1 MALTDPT
8 TPPPIADSIANSL
21 PLQLTAS
28 TRECA
33 MPELIGL
40 ATALAK
46 QDPDILQA
54 IDADLDAP
62 NDAVLLAG

>member
-1 MALTDPT
+1 M
-8 TPPPIADSIANSL
+8 
-21 PLQLTAS
+21 
-28 TRECA
+28 
-33 MPELIGL
+33 GL